1 MLIGL
6 RLLGGVIGAVFVLYG
21 IVRFRRRS
29 ASRASFFLA
38 LLFGVGL
45 LTLAI
50 SPAAAFTVRD
60 WFGLPDDN
68 LTALVS
74 TLVLSTLLL
83 GVIAVAAALRIDRLE
98 AAVDRQALANGLT
111 SLHLSPTTTRHGV
124 VVVIPALNEVEN
136 LPSVLASIPSSAAG
150 LPVDTIIADD
160 GSADGTRELVVDSG
174 QSVVSNL
181 VTRGGG
187 AALRLGYLAAARL
200 DPAVI
205 VTMDADGQHDP
216 TELERLVDPILNGE
230 ADLVIGS
237 RVLGAHDP
245 ASQAR
250 RLGVH
255 VFGVF
260 LSMLNGSRLTD
271 VASGYRAFEPAA
283 LARLTLREDQ
293 FHAGETIL
301 LASRHRLRIKEAP
314 ITISKRLHGETKKPK
329 DMRYGLH
336 FLRASVRAW
345 LR

>member
-1 MLIGL
+1 VLIGL
-6 RLLGGVIGAVFVLYG
+6 RLLGGVIGAAFILYG
-21 IVRFRRRS
+21 IVRFRQRN
-29 ASRASFFLA
+29 ASRATFLLA
-38 LLFGVGL
+38 LVFGIGL

-50 SPAAAFTVRD
+50 SPAAAFTIRD

-111 SLHLSPTTTRHGV
+111 TTHLSPTAAQHGI
-124 VVVIPALNEVEN
+124 VVVIPALNEADN
-136 LPSVLASIPSSAAG
+136 LPSVLAAIPTSAAG
-150 LPVDTIIADD
+150 LPVTTIIADD
-160 GSADGTRELVVDSG
+160 GSGDATRDLVIESG
-174 QSVVSNL
+174 HCVVSNL

-200 DPAVI
+200 DPAAV

-216 TELERLVDPILNGE
+216 AELKRIVDPVLSGE

-255 VFGVF
+255 IFGLF
-260 LSMLNGSRLTD
+260 LSVLRGSRLTD
-271 VASGYRAFEPAA
+271 VASGYRAFEPEA

-301 LASRHRLRIKEAP
+301 LATRHRLRIREVP
-314 ITISKRLHGETKKPK
+314 ITISKRLHGESKKPK
-329 DMRYGLH
+329 DMRYGFS